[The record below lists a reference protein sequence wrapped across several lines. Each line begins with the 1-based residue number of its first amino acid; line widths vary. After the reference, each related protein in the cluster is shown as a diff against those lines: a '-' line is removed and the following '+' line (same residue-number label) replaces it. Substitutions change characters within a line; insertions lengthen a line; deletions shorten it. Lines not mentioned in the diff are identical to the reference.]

1 MKLLTTKNLKHFY
14 KPDQIECV
22 VSLNK
27 THFTFKPLK
36 SVTNN
41 FLINE
46 YYLNKVSKNDELLY
60 YLIPKLL

>member
-1 MKLLTTKNLKHFY
+1 MKLLSTKNLKHFY

-22 VSLNK
+22 VSLNE
-27 THFTFKPLK
+27 TYFTFKPLK
-36 SVTNN
+36 CATNN